1 MPATAGIEI
10 GHLDDMC
17 APDHSAVAG
26 KRIAVRAVNPN
37 DSAQTIFPDN
47 FAARRKT
54 KGAIHHARRITPNA
68 GA

>member
-10 GHLDDMC
+10 GHLGDMC
-17 APDHSAVAG
+17 APNHPAVAG
-26 KRIAVRAVNPN
+26 KRIAFRAVNPN
-37 DSAQTIFPDN
+37 DSAQTILPHN

-54 KGAIHHARRITPNA
+54 KGAIHHDRRITPNA